1 MRENAS
7 KLVSKHVKEFRY
19 MLGLSQAQFAM
30 RVGIELERIKELETG
45 KNVLN
50 NGLELLQI
58 TNSCNVQYVDLF
70 TRDDDSIVERNAKF
84 GKNVYNGIAQEM
96 KKRGL
101 NPQKV
106 ADKLGIHRTAVDSWL
121 NHVTYPS
128 PFNFQNLINLLN
140 LDIYKLK
147 SFSKEEA
154 PEDEP
159 EPQTIVPVEPEKAE
173 ATEDSFEQRAI
184 KVMRL
189 QRELDTYVTKLDNI
203 IASVTKLRDEL
214 ASLK

>member
-84 GKNVYNGIAQEM
+84 GKSVYNGIAQEM

-121 NHVTYPS
+121 NHATYPS

-159 EPQTIVPVEPEKAE
+159 EPQAVVPAEPEKTE

-189 QRELDTYVTKLDNI
+189 QKELDTYVAQLDNI

>member
-84 GKNVYNGIAQEM
+84 GKSVYNGIAQEM

-159 EPQTIVPVEPEKAE
+159 EPQAVVPAEPEK
-173 ATEDSFEQRAI
+173 TE
-184 KVMRL
+184 
-189 QRELDTYVTKLDNI
+189 DTYVAQLDNI